1 MIWVQHGD
9 IGIIVSQAIAI
20 FDYIT
25 ETFKFVQVLAY
36 KKTKFFY

>member
-9 IGIIVSQAIAI
+9 IGIIVSQAITI

-25 ETFKFVQVLAY
+25 ETFKFVQVLAKQGPKLKY
-36 KKTKFFY
+36 